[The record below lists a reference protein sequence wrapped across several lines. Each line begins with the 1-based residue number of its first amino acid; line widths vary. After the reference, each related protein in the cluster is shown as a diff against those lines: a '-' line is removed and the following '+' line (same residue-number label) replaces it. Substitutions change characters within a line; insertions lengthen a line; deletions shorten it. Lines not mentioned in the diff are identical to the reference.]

1 MKKISFFMFLLFL
14 FALVSCTDNKIDNTD
29 SQKEVIKTGKRVY
42 FAGNQ
47 LVEEI
52 KAYLDANQL

>member
-1 MKKISFFMFLLFL
+1 MKKISFFMFLFLFL
-14 FALVSCTDNKIDNTD
+14 FALVSCTDNKIDN
-29 SQKEVIKTGKRVY
+29 
-42 FAGNQ
+42 Q